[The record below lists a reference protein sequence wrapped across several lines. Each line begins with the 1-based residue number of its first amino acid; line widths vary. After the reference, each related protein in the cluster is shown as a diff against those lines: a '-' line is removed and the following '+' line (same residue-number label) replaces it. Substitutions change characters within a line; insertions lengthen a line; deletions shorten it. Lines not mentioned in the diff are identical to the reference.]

1 MAQETLFTI
10 WGIVV
15 LNVAGVGVHAY
26 LHWSLLL
33 LLIHGTP
40 MSKIFI
46 WERGRSW
53 NELMAVSPWVQ
64 LSQLELKDW
73 CYSLCSRILWVERD
87 LRNNLIQPP
96 LSLLPSF
103 PPSPSFSRPLWDRN
117 QSPENLRDL
126 FKPYSWLAGDSRM
139 YSWSTPK
146 SRAYSICP
154 LWPCSG

>member
-1 MAQETLFTI
+1 MKKQEKNWIPFSKQYPYKALGPPFWSNIEDQRQWDWIMAQETLFTS

-15 LNVAGVGVHAY
+15 LDVDGAGVHDY
-26 LHWSLLL
+26 LYWSLLL

-64 LSQLELKDW
+64 LSELELKDW

-87 LRNNLIQPP
+87 LRNNLIHPP
-96 LSLLPSF
+96 LSLLISF
-103 PPSPSFSRPLWDRN
+103 PPCPSSPL
-117 QSPENLRDL
+117 
-126 FKPYSWLAGDSRM
+126 
-139 YSWSTPK
+139 TPQ
-146 SRAYSICP
+146 R
-154 LWPCSG
+154 